1 MAKESIPLFE
11 AFWIYFV
18 WFEDIK
24 EGYFLLALNNAIL
37 MFVFTSMF
45 KRDAFFQFL
54 LNRFYLSFL
63 FKLLFTKDF
72 KLFTALTFLI
82 RYLCYRNNLLK
93 LVLCFCFIDSIMSL
107 PNVFGGY
114 VPDSSDYSFIWNIS
128 SLNFYQKF
136 SASLTVMVHIG
147 LWTWKFRFVLFHSSY
162 TSTCF
167 FLSFSVYTK
176 TSCCSEVSL
185 PFVVLFYFLFA
196 FFLFTWKEKCFAF
209 VGFLYL
215 LFHDLFG
222 ISGNLGHRN
231 LW

>member
-128 SLNFYQKF
+128 SLNFYQKC
-136 SASLTVMVHIG
+136 SWWCIYDCELWSWDLSYILQVILLLVSHWASL
-147 LWTWKFRFVLFHSSY
+147 
-162 TSTCF
+162 
-167 FLSFSVYTK
+167 YTK
-176 TSCCSEVSL
+176 TNCFSQVSL
-185 PFVVLFYFLFA
+185 SSVVSFLFPFCLFFA
-196 FFLFTWKEKCFAF
+196 FVGKEKCFAYA
-209 VGFLYL
+209 GFFIFSTTFLEYR
-215 LFHDLFG
+215 G
-222 ISGNLGHRN
+222 ILRKEIFYRP
-231 LW
+231 